1 MGFRIYPKELDDAP
15 ESPARKNIVFG
26 LGVVATLAIFYYGI
40 SYLNASYPTAKAEE
54 KNTCTINYNRATCLD
69 YIEQK
74 LLKSLAKMNI
84 DDYTFETRVSLLQAL
99 AIMHCP
105 DKLPEKP

>member
-1 MGFRIYPKELDDAP
+1 MGYRIYPKELDD
-15 ESPARKNIVFG
+15 SPTPKKAIVGFV
-26 LGVVATLAIFYYGI
+26 LGVALILAICYLGI
-40 SYLNASYPTAKAEE
+40 SYSQVNHPIAKAEE
-54 KNTCTINYNRATCLD
+54 KNPCAANYNRATCLD

-99 AIMHCP
+99 ALMHCP

>member
-1 MGFRIYPKELDDAP
+1 MGYRIYPKELDDAP
-15 ESPARKNIVFG
+15 KSSTRKNIVFG
-26 LGVVATLAIFYYGI
+26 LGVVAIPVIFYYGI
-40 SYLNASYPTAKAEE
+40 SYLNANYAIAEE
-54 KNTCTINYNRATCLD
+54 KTPCSISYNRAACLD
-69 YIEQK
+69 HIEQK
-74 LLKSLAKMNI
+74 LLRSLAKMNI

>member
-1 MGFRIYPKELDDAP
+1 MGYRIYPKELDDAP
-15 ESPARKNIVFG
+15 ESPTRKNIIFG
-26 LGVVATLAIFYYGI
+26 LGVIAILAIFYYGI
-40 SYLNASYPTAKAEE
+40 SYLQANHAIAEE
-54 KNTCTINYNRATCLD
+54 KSPCNISYSRAACLD
-69 YIEQK
+69 HIEQK
-74 LLKSLAKMNI
+74 LLRSLAKMNI